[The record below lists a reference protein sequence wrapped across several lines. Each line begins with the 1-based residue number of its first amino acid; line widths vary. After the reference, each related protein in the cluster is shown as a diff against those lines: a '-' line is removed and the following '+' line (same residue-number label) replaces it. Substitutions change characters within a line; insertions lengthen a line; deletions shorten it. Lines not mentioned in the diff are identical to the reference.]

1 MHGEL
6 DMCPFERRIIGGGGA
21 VLLRVDR
28 DHAKR
33 CVEAIRRRNPPAW
46 SLQGA
51 SYHVSER
58 KAPRRLKAVA

>member
-6 DMCPFERRIIGGGGA
+6 DMCPFDRRIVGGRGT

-28 DHAKR
+28 AHARR
-33 CVEAIRRRNPPAW
+33 CVEAIKRRDPPAW

-51 SYHVSER
+51 SYEVSER
-58 KAPRRLKAVA
+58 KPRRLKAVA